1 MTAPMPLILDVD
13 TGMDDALALAY
24 AVASPV
30 IELVAV
36 TTVAGNVNVELATA
50 NTLRVLDWL
59 GAAQVP
65 VHRGASRP
73 LTRTH
78 RDASYFH
85 GASGLGAADLPASRR
100 DVGPDRGPAAIIRL
114 ARGRPGEI
122 TLVCVGPLTNLA
134 IALNVEPN
142 LPELLKSI
150 VLMGGAYHVPGNVTA
165 FAEFNIFV
173 DPEAAA
179 QVFATRFASLT
190 AVGLDVTLQVALPS
204 QDWDAIVCAV
214 EPDPAADILRGIG
227 KQTFQLLGR
236 NEFPL
241 HDPLATMVAVNP
253 DLVRT
258 EDVAVGVALDEPEC
272 GRTKVGGPGDVKVAT
287 AVDAAAALEEFRR
300 TVGLPTATT

>member
-1 MTAPMPLILDVD
+1 MTGPLPLILDVD

-24 AVASPV
+24 AVASPA
-30 IELVAV
+30 IDLVAV

-59 GAAQVP
+59 GAARVP

-85 GASGLGAADLPASRR
+85 GTSGLGAADLPASRR

-114 ARGRPGEI
+114 ARGRPREI
-122 TLVCVGPLTNLA
+122 TLVCLGPLTNLA
-134 IALNVEPN
+134 IALNVEPR
-142 LPELLKSI
+142 LPEMLRSL
-150 VLMGGAYHVPGNVTA
+150 VLMGGAYRVPGNVTP
-165 FAEFNIFV
+165 FAEFNVFA

-179 QVFATRFASLT
+179 QVFATGFASMT
-190 AVGLDVTLQVALPS
+190 AVGLDVTQQVTLS
-204 QDWDAIVCAV
+204 NKDWDAIISAL
-214 EPDPAADILRGIG
+214 EPDPVAVILRGIG
-227 KQTFQLLGR
+227 KHTFQVLGR

-253 DLVRT
+253 GLVCT
-258 EDVAVGVALDEPEC
+258 EDVAVEIVLDEPEC

-287 AVDAAAALEEFRR
+287 AVDAVSALGEFQR
-300 TVGLPTATT
+300 TVGLPTAA